1 MWKKVI
7 SATVFTVFTVCS
19 ALGQTTLEECI
30 GLALAN
36 YPQLAEADVID
47 ESERYDLSSAGLN
60 WVPQLNITGKATY
73 QSDVVEMPFEIPGYD
88 FNLPK
93 DQYSIVAEITQSLW
107 DGGTTGS
114 MKRQIKASAD
124 LKRRQLDVN
133 LYSVRGT
140 VENVYLG
147 ILLVQK
153 QIVQNEILM
162 KSLER
167 RKDEVSAMIENGV
180 AYRSDMDVVDVNI
193 LDCRQS
199 LSQLDSDRRNYLAV
213 LSKLTGKDMSDAVLE
228 EPSSEMNTDSIIIS
242 RPELAMYDAQLDLN
256 TAQRQD
262 LNTRISPKFNVFVQG
277 GIGQPGLNMLKKG
290 FEPYYVAGLR
300 MQWDIGSLYTRS
312 NDIRKVEADRRDVE
326 IARETFLFNTS
337 IDIMNKIN
345 EIEKAREVLRQ
356 DKAIIGLRESIR
368 KSGEEQ
374 YRNGVIKMTDL
385 MDMID
390 DEHNARITES
400 LHQVQLLVAVYSL
413 KNSIGE

>member
-1 MWKKVI
+1 MI